1 MRVHQVGKGDGGE
14 TDRCDDAAAPGRIG
28 RAAVRLRAHR
38 FDDLRV
44 PRLQV
49 DRAAYRRPRGAEAEQ
64 KRKRGAR
71 VGGLQARPVER
82 HRRRGQARRAQCRID
97 LPDPGKGPFSGQ
109 RETRTAFFLL
119 DRWKHGCPMLVRAD
133 SGSVSL
139 CNNPI
144 TSDIWRPL
152 FVIAPQGQRR
162 KADGVTTAPEKES
175 SEPGLVG
182 WIAWVPLTGAFILF
196 GIFLMIWAQIF

>member
-1 MRVHQVGKGDGGE
+1 
-14 TDRCDDAAAPGRIG
+14 
-28 RAAVRLRAHR
+28 
-38 FDDLRV
+38 
-44 PRLQV
+44 
-49 DRAAYRRPRGAEAEQ
+49 
-64 KRKRGAR
+64 
-71 VGGLQARPVER
+71 
-82 HRRRGQARRAQCRID
+82 
-97 LPDPGKGPFSGQ
+97 
-109 RETRTAFFLL
+109 
-119 DRWKHGCPMLVRAD
+119 MLVRAD

>member
-28 RAAVRLRAHR
+28 RAAV
-38 FDDLRV
+38 
-44 PRLQV
+44 
-49 DRAAYRRPRGAEAEQ
+49 
-64 KRKRGAR
+64 
-71 VGGLQARPVER
+71 
-82 HRRRGQARRAQCRID
+82 
-97 LPDPGKGPFSGQ
+97 
-109 RETRTAFFLL
+109 
-119 DRWKHGCPMLVRAD
+119 
-133 SGSVSL
+133 
-139 CNNPI
+139 
-144 TSDIWRPL
+144 IWRPL